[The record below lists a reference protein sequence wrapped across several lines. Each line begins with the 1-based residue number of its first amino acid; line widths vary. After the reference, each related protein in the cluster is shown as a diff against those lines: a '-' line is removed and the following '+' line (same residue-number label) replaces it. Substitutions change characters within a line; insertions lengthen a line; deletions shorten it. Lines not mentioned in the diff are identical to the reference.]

1 MAVYKMTHEGKEYTW
16 VEKGPRAFLKVG
28 ETTVLWWGE
37 PTDPL
42 SLRKLAAPLEV
53 LLRFSLLRQTT

>member
-1 MAVYKMTHEGKEYTW
+1 MAVFKTVHEGRTYTW
-16 VEKGPRAFLKVG
+16 VEKGPRACLKVDD
-28 ETTVLWWGE
+28 TKLIWWGE